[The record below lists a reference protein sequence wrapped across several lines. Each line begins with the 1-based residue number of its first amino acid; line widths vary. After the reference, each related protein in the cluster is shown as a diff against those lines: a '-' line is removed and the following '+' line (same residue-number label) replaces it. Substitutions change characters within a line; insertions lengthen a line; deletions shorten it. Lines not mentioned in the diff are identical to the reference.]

1 MSRLGKVPITIP
13 QGVEVKTDAGHFT
26 AKGPKGEVKVL
37 VPKEV
42 KITQED
48 GQIKVGIGNA
58 DNTQARAYWGLT
70 RQLIAG
76 AVKGVTEGFVK
87 KLEINGVGFKVAL
100 EGKNLLLNI
109 GFSHQ
114 VRYAIPEN
122 ISITVEKNQM
132 TISGA
137 DKQKVGQTAAEIRAL
152 KKPEP
157 YKGKGIKYVDEVIR
171 RKAGKAV
178 KAAGAK

>member
-13 QGVEVKTDAGHFT
+13 QGVEVKTGDGHLI

-37 VPKEV
+37 VPRQV
-42 KITQED
+42 TVSQE
-48 GQIKVGIGNA
+48 GNVINVTIA
-58 DNTQARAYWGLT
+58 NTKNSEAKAFWGLT

-100 EGKNLLLNI
+100 EGKNLVFNI

-114 VRYAIPEN
+114 VRYAVPATITA
-122 ISITVEKNQM
+122 TVEKNVI

-137 DKQKVGQTAAEIRAL
+137 DKQQVGQVAAEIRSL

-157 YKGKGIKYVDEVIR
+157 YKGKGIKYADEVIR
-171 RKAGKAV
+171 RKAGKAA